1 LAKTGIYAILT
12 FYEASNLQ
20 ILSNS
25 LMNSKKPIKS
35 KADIL
40 KFFYK
45 ASVPK
50 NELLIGI
57 EVERSAV
64 FETDL
69 SPVQYSGSS
78 GYLAILK
85 KLAEEVG
92 WKIIEQDENGNI
104 TALKRGGS
112 EIHIEFDGR
121 IELVSKPRKGLFSLN
136 REYQMHAR
144 EIDEISK
151 EFGIQWVA
159 MGWQPFA
166 KTKDIKFVFPKKFN
180 SASRHYTKQ
189 YPDFQKNI
197 YKAWERKNDGI
208 HVNFGYTSEKDA
220 INKFQ
225 TLFKISPILVAMFAN
240 SPLSVGRFS
249 GFFHKRLHSTYYCC
263 PHRTRIQR
271 AFLEEDFSFE
281 KWVDYLLK
289 LPMRRID
296 RKGKQ
301 IFVPLSFHD
310 FLKNG
315 YRRHNPRIEDFYLH
329 IKSVWNEIRIKHY
342 LEYRAFD
349 TVPPHLILSIPA
361 IIRALTLNSDVM
373 RAVQKLVKNWSFSD
387 HLEIREKVYKYA
399 LQAETPNGKKVL
411 DLAKELLEIASF
423 SLQERHN
430 AMKHSVDASRYLWPI
445 KEYIFVREQSPAE
458 YVMEMWNGEWHRDPR
473 KLLEWS
479 KK

>member
-1 LAKTGIYAILT
+1 
-12 FYEASNLQ
+12 
-20 ILSNS
+20 
-25 LMNSKKPIKS
+25 MNSKNPIKS

-40 KFFYK
+40 KFFHN
-45 ASVPK
+45 AAVPN

-64 FETDL
+64 FEEDL
-69 SPVQYSGSS
+69 SPVQYSGRS

-92 WKIIEQDENGNI
+92 WKVIDKDENGNI
-104 TALKRGGS
+104 TALKRGES

-121 IELVSKPRKGLFSLN
+121 IELVSKARKGLFSLS

-144 EIDEISK
+144 EIDKISE
-151 EFGIQWVA
+151 EFGIQWLS
-159 MGWQPFA
+159 MGWKPFA
-166 KTKDIKFVFPKKFN
+166 KTKEIRFAFPKKFN
-180 SASRHYTKQ
+180 SASRHYVKQ

-197 YKAWERKNDGI
+197 YKAWEKKSDGV

-225 TLFKISPILVAMFAN
+225 TLLKISPILVAMFAN

-249 GFFHKRLHSTYYCC
+249 GFLDKRFYSTLHCC
-263 PHRTRIQR
+263 PHRTLIQK
-271 AFLEEDFSFE
+271 AFFEEGFSFE
-281 KWVDYLLK
+281 RWIDHLLK
-289 LPMRRID
+289 LPMRRIE
-296 RKGKQ
+296 RNGKQ
-301 IFVPLSFHD
+301 IFVPLLFRD

-315 YRRHNPRIEDFYLH
+315 FKRHNPRIQDFYLH
-329 IKSVWNEIRIKHY
+329 IKSVWSEVRMKHY
-342 LEYRAFD
+342 LEYRGFD
-349 TVPPHLILSIPA
+349 TVPPHLIPSIPA
-361 IIRALTLNSDVM
+361 IIRALTLNPDVM
-373 RAVQKLVKNWSFSD
+373 RECQNLVKNWTFTD
-387 HLEIREKVYKYA
+387 HLEMREKVCKYA
-399 LQAETPNGKKVL
+399 LQAETPDGKKVL

-423 SLQERHN
+423 SLKGRHKE
-430 AMKHSVDASRYLWPI
+430 MKHRVDASRFLWPI